1 MVSVHSSKT
10 LTKKGGRMRVGAL
23 VGRGGGGGWEV
34 GGGRSMSTGR
44 NREQRKKSSG
54 TEAQRGR
61 EGEK

>member
-23 VGRGGGGGWEV
+23 VGRGGGGGW
-34 GGGRSMSTGR
+34 GGGGDRSMSTGR

-61 EGEK
+61 EAER

>member
-1 MVSVHSSKT
+1 MVVVAGE
-10 LTKKGGRMRVGAL
+10 GGD
-23 VGRGGGGGWEV
+23 
-34 GGGRSMSTGR
+34 RSMSTGR

>member
-10 LTKKGGRMRVGAL
+10 LTKNGVRMCAGAL
-23 VGRGGGGGWEV
+23 VGRGGGGGGC
-34 GGGRSMSTGR
+34 GGDRRMSTGR

-61 EGEK
+61 EAER